1 LPYWQTR
8 LLTRGARTRRPRLQW
23 RGFLPAS
30 GSPTSR
36 PTSTSLGR
44 PPNTLWH
51 IEVDET
57 ASAIEIGDLSKRV
70 NELGKK
76 KWWIGV
82 NCTWSVNGACWE
94 SVSKRQTFSTKQTL
108 HFGSLRTLSSRRST
122 SLPGFN
128 YMQRVAYTAVQEDNL
143 LFSERNK

>member
-1 LPYWQTR
+1 MNSVKRNGGLELIALGQSMVPAGNLFPRGKHFPRKKLCSLEVYVRTLSSRRSTR
-8 LLTRGARTRRPRLQW
+8 
-23 RGFLPAS
+23 
-30 GSPTSR
+30 
-36 PTSTSLGR
+36 
-44 PPNTLWH
+44 
-51 IEVDET
+51 
-57 ASAIEIGDLSKRV
+57 SKRV
-70 NELGKK
+70 NKLGKK